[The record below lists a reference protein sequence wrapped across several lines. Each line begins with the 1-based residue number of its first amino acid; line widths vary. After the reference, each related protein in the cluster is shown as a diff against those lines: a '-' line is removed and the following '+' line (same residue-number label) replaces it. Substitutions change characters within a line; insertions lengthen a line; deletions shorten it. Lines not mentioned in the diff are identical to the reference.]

1 MNPLFGL
8 FFKLTLLLF
17 AAWGIAHVL
26 RRQAAAARHLV
37 WLLALYGA
45 LLLPLASSVMPVLPL
60 RVLQPLEPATGQGEA
75 VPNQTLVSQNTA
87 ALPQSG
93 AGDRAAPMPARPRA
107 ASGGIGLPLAD
118 LSVAVWLLGSLLVLL
133 ACGLGHVGLLRL
145 VRRASPL
152 EDPEWRALLTRIA
165 RASGIR
171 KPVRLYRSPAV
182 GSPVVWGVRPRVLLP
197 ADAAD
202 WPVERRHV
210 VLAHELAHAARGD
223 FLAQLVGNVVCA
235 LFWFHPLV
243 WLAARRLRLESERA
257 CDDQVLLLGMP
268 GSEYA
273 GHLLEVARRSSA
285 LRLGGVIAIGMA
297 RPSHLEGRLL
307 AVLDEA
313 RTRHAPPSRAR
324 RIAWAGLLLMI
335 LPLSGLRPAP
345 RLPSTNEQPSAAP
358 VSAVTMASVQ
368 RDSSFEHEVAV
379 APGGELVIDL
389 ESGGSILVRGWD
401 SPRVRVSGHL
411 AGASWRETRVSLE
424 RTGRGARLYASQEQ
438 RRGNTSTSHEFEIM
452 VPRRF
457 DLTLSSAGGEVS
469 ITGVEGTFRGETGGG
484 SIVIE
489 RAGGRAELSTGG
501 GDIRVTDSE
510 LDGTVSTGGGEVLL
524 SRVRGSLRGSSGSGP
539 VITRE
544 TGRERSGSLDD
555 VRVEGE
561 RIRLE
566 KQRAKEEEKVRTE
579 QLKSENWSK
588 ELEGR
593 QRAELKELERRRNEV
608 VRELEKRR
616 DEDAKEPE
624 KLKKEAMNKLE
635 KQRLEEV
642 REIEKRLTAT
652 RKELEQMRAEEQ
664 KELKRGEKEWIPS
677 KLEPGALHIEKAG
690 GAILLESAPQGG
702 SLKTGGGRIEVGES
716 AGLLEVSTGGGNIKI
731 GPHAGSLRAGTGAGT
746 VEVIITDGDG
756 NERSVQIESGS
767 GSAVITL
774 PAEFSGRFE
783 LETAY
788 TNRFGRRTRIESDWG
803 LEQDETTE
811 WDDRFGSPRKY
822 VRARGQAGNGAGLI
836 RVHIVNG
843 DITIRKGG
851 S

>member
-1 MNPLFGL
+1 MNPFFGL

-45 LLLPLASSVMPVLPL
+45 LLLPLASSMMPVLPV
-60 RVLQPLEPATGQGEA
+60 RVLQPLEA
-75 VPNQTLVSQNTA
+75 VTERGGPVSNQTLVAQNNA

-93 AGDRAAPMPARPRA
+93 AGDRAAPMPAKPGA
-107 ASGGIGLPLAD
+107 ASGVIGLPLAD
-118 LSVAVWLLGSLLVLL
+118 LAVALWLLGSLLVLL

-145 VRRASPL
+145 VRRATRL
-152 EDPEWRALLTRIA
+152 EDPEWHALVTRIA

-171 KPVRLYRSPAV
+171 KPVRLYCSPAV

-197 ADAAD
+197 VDAAD
-202 WPVERRHV
+202 WPVERRRV

-345 RLPSTNEQPSAAP
+345 RLPSTEGQPSAP
-358 VSAVTMASVQ
+358 VMAVTVASVQ
-368 RDSSFEHEVAV
+368 RDSSFEHEVAA

-411 AGASWRETRVSLE
+411 AGASWRDTRVSLE

-438 RRGNTSTSHEFEIM
+438 RRGTTSTSHEFEIM

-457 DLTLSSAGGEVS
+457 DLTLNSAGGDVS
-469 ITGVEGTFRGETGGG
+469 IVGVEGRFRGETGGG

-501 GDIRVTDSE
+501 GDIRVADSE
-510 LDGTVSTGGGEVLL
+510 LDGTVSTGGGEVRLFG
-524 SRVRGSLRGSSGSGP
+524 VRGGLRGSSGSGP
-539 VITRE
+539 VMTRDE
-544 TGRERSGSLDD
+544 GGSLDD
-555 VRVEGE
+555 VRVNGD
-561 RIRLE
+561 RIRIE
-566 KQRAKEEEKVRTE
+566 KQRAKEEKVRAD
-579 QLKSENWSK
+579 QLKSENWQK
-588 ELEGR
+588 EFEGR
-593 QRAELKELERRRNEV
+593 QRAELE
-608 VRELEKRR
+608 ELEKRKTDVVKELENR
-616 DEDAKEPE
+616 RGEAKELE
-624 KLKKEAMNKLE
+624 KRKNEAISELKKR
-635 KQRLEEV
+635 RLEDTK
-642 REIEKRLTAT
+642 EIEKRLTAT
-652 RKELEQMRAEEQ
+652 RQELEELRAEER
-664 KELKRGEKEWIPS
+664 KGLKRGEKDWTQDR
-677 KLEPGALHIEKAG
+677 LEPGALHIEKAG

-716 AGLLEVSTGGGNIKI
+716 AGLLEVSTGGGDITI

-746 VEVIITDGDG
+746 VEVVITDGDG

-774 PAEFSGRFE
+774 PASFSGRFE

-803 LEQDETTE
+803 LEQEETDK
-811 WDDRFGSPRKY
+811 WDDQFGTPRKY
-822 VRARGQAGNGAGLI
+822 VRARGQAGSGAGLI
-836 RVHIVNG
+836 RIHIVNG